1 MSMKRCAG
9 DGGTG
14 TGITSFKCCGLFT
27 KGHDFYNIFR
37 LHTTKNLNIA
47 YDIDMA
53 KIFCWLNIKFEME
66 WAYFINGKYFVY
78 LS

>member
-37 LHTTKNLNIA
+37 LHTIKNLNIA

-53 KIFCWLNIKFEME
+53 KIYFAGLTLNLK
-66 WAYFINGKYFVY
+66 WNGHT
-78 LS
+78 L